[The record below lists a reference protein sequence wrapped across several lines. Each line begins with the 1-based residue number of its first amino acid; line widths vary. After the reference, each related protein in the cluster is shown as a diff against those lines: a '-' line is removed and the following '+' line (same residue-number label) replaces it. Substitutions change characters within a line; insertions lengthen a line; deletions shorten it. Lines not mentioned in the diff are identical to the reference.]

1 MNISPLDVRNQVFKK
16 GLRGYDA
23 DEVRMFLDAVA
34 DRMEDMLKEKEDL
47 EKETTVLRDKAK
59 TFSEIESAL
68 RETMVTAQRICDE
81 AKVNADRE
89 AGNIVREADIE
100 AKRRVSDAQRQVE
113 DLGRAR
119 DSARSETMAFVAKL
133 RSLLEAQ
140 LSFLGSIESEIRQ
153 DSQQG
158 GKGAE
163 VCEDVTA

>member
-1 MNISPLDVRNQVFKK
+1 LNISPLDVRNQVFKK

-34 DRMEDMLKEKEDL
+34 DCMEDMLKEKENL
-47 EKETTVLRDKAK
+47 ERETEVLREKAK

-81 AKVNADRE
+81 AKVNAERE
-89 AGNIVREADIE
+89 AGNLIKEADLE
-100 AKRRVSDAQRQVE
+100 AKRRVSDAQRQIE
-113 DLGRAR
+113 ELGRAR

-153 DSQQG
+153 GDSPE
-158 GKGAE
+158 GKAVE
-163 VCEDVTA
+163 VCEDAAT